1 MTRLTRISALA
12 ALATLGV
19 AWPVLDILGR
29 NAEFFVARGSDR
41 LEIILLVL
49 VLAFGVPAV
58 AALPGL
64 LPGNAGIAVSTA
76 WTVGLGTVLGYLIF
90 RRLEL
95 PVGVGE
101 ALAVAL
107 GAALAFALHRRPA
120 AQSLARLLALSPL
133 VMVPYFVVATPS
145 GGIVTDR
152 GVPIASAVNPE
163 RRPPIVFLVFD
174 EFPLASLID
183 PNGDLRRDRYPN
195 FAALAD
201 DGTWFRNAMTVQQ
214 QTEHS
219 VPAI

>member
-1 MTRLTRISALA
+1 M
-12 ALATLGV
+12 GV
-19 AWPVLDILGR
+19 AWPILDILGR

-41 LEIILLVL
+41 IEIILLVV

-64 LPGNAGIAVSTA
+64 IPGKAGIVVSTV
-76 WTVGLGTVLGYLIF
+76 WTVALATVLGYLIF

-95 PVGVGE
+95 PVGVEE
-101 ALAVAL
+101 ALAVGL
-107 GAALAFALHRRPA
+107 GGAFAVALNRSSV

-133 VMVPYFVVATPS
+133 IIVPYFVIATPS

-152 GVPIASAVNPE
+152 GIPIASAVNPE
-163 RRPPIVFLVFD
+163 QRPPIVFLVFD

-183 PNGDLRRDRYPN
+183 PEGNLRRDRYPN

-219 VPAI
+219 VPAILT